1 MGLAKQSS
9 SGAGVVGGGLGGWR
23 GGGVYMGEETMSA
36 EEENK
41 TSLAVTTANS
51 GASLC
56 KQLFIG

>member
-1 MGLAKQSS
+1 M
-9 SGAGVVGGGLGGWR
+9 VVGWEDGGD
-23 GGGVYMGEETMSA
+23 GGVDIGEETMSA

>member
-1 MGLAKQSS
+1 MGLSKQSS
-9 SGAGVVGGGLGGWR
+9 SGVGGLVVGWEY
-23 GGGVYMGEETMSA
+23 GGVYMGEETMSA

-41 TSLAVTTANS
+41 TSLAVTTANC